1 MKINL
6 RQLILL
12 SRPDSLSLHQQSKLT
27 IILFVKVESLED
39 SSSIG
44 DVEVVIEFIGD
55 LYRSLVFEPNGLTQQ
70 SIELNLLLFLK
81 LR

>member
-1 MKINL
+1 MILMKINL

-12 SRPDSLSLHQQSKLT
+12 IRPDSLSLHQQSKLT

-55 LYRSLVFEPNGLTQQ
+55 
-70 SIELNLLLFLK
+70 
-81 LR
+81 